1 MATST
6 TECSKFES
14 VCAIKRR
21 LFFMSTVF
29 CHDCFLS
36 NPTGGIALF
45 NSSKAAN
52 AGAEF
57 MLFFPRMDNSPVHTT
72 RVWTAL
78 RVRELP
84 TLETDAFRVQTHS
97 VSHTPVGPRFAALF

>member
-21 LFFMSTVF
+21 RFFMPISVASRP
-29 CHDCFLS
+29 FLRQPYWGVRPS
-36 NPTGGIALF
+36 F
-45 NSSKAAN
+45 NSAKAAN

-57 MLFFPRMDNSPVHTT
+57 MPFPRMDNSPAHTT

-84 TLETDAFRVQTHS
+84 TLETDAFRVQNAERFTHS
-97 VSHTPVGPRFAALF
+97 SCPGLRRFL